1 MRGLIRDMKV
11 NVKGHEVD
19 LPRRIYLLR
28 SANGWTQEELG
39 AKMHVTQSMISA
51 WEKGIEKPSNR
62 RILQI
67 CDIAGVS
74 PADFVL
80 GGTNLYNKSQFGF

>member
-1 MRGLIRDMKV
+1 MRGMIRDMKV

-19 LPRRIYLLR
+19 LPRRIYNIR
-28 SANGWTQEELG
+28 TACGWTQKELG
-39 AKMHVTQSMISA
+39 DKLHLDQTTVCA
-51 WEKGIEKPSNR
+51 WEKGRLKPSNR

-80 GGTNLYNKSQFGF
+80 GGTNLYNNQFFGF